1 MVAGRHGGRDEGRP
15 VSSSGRRSRHAVGAS
30 AGSPFVMASDDIQPG
45 TMVGDYLIEGLLDEG
60 GMGVVYRAVH
70 PVIGK
75 KAAIKV
81 LHPHVATQDV
91 AVARFIQEARAVN
104 AIRHSGIV
112 DIFGFGQH
120 VDGRQYIVMEFLEGQ
135 HLLDYLDVHGPL
147 KAWHLLSLVRRIA
160 EPLAAAH
167 AKGIIHRDLKPENV
181 FLLSDMS
188 GAAGTPLWPP
198 RIKLLDFGLAKLIEA
213 RYKNGPQTR
222 TGSTVGT
229 PYYMAP
235 EQCRG
240 RAVDARTD
248 VYALGVMMYE
258 MLSGRV
264 PFYADAAVDVLY
276 MHLNEEPEPLHV
288 HVDIPQDLEGL
299 VMECLQKPADLRP
312 ASMNSVIARLD
323 AIEEAQSRS
332 MATAGAS
339 FEQLVVQTA
348 ELLADPDGA
357 VDLPVRRRVSAAE
370 SANREGQRLA
380 AVDGE
385 STGPVLSTLPAELT
399 SSEPSSSGA
408 SSGIPVDGW
417 GAADRTV
424 PEERTEVTQPV
435 ALPFNV
441 GRGPRSWRTVWFVA
455 GVGLGVAVGVVGALL
470 LMRFF

>member
-1 MVAGRHGGRDEGRP
+1 
-15 VSSSGRRSRHAVGAS
+15 
-30 AGSPFVMASDDIQPG
+30 MASDDIQPG
-45 TMVGDYLIEGLLDEG
+45 SMVGDYLVEGKLDEG

-81 LHPHVATQDV
+81 LHPHVANQAV

-104 AIRHSGIV
+104 AIHHSGIV

-135 HLLDYLDVHGPL
+135 HLLDYLDAHGPIRS
-147 KAWHLLSLVRRIA
+147 WHLLSLVRKIA

-181 FLLSDMS
+181 FLLADSS
-188 GAAGTPLWPP
+188 GPSVASLWPP
-198 RIKLLDFGLAKLIEA
+198 RIKLLDFGLAKLIEV

-276 MHLNEEPEPLHV
+276 MHLNEEPEPLHLHAEV
-288 HVDIPQDLEGL
+288 SQDLEDL
-299 VMECLQKPADLRP
+299 VMGCLQKAADLRP
-312 ASMNSVIARLD
+312 GSMNTVIARLD
-323 AIEEAQSRS
+323 AIEEAQTRS
-332 MATAGAS
+332 MAAAGVS

-348 ELLADPDGA
+348 ELLADTGA
-357 VDLPVRRRVSAAE
+357 EPGSGTVRHRVSAAE

-380 AVDGE
+380 AVDGVR
-385 STGPVLSTLPAELT
+385 TGPVSTTLPSDIGPFGQ
-399 SSEPSSSGA
+399 SSIGA
-408 SSGIPVDGW
+408 DAGLPGVGW
-417 GAADRTV
+417 GADPADQTA
-424 PEERTEVTQPV
+424 PEERSEITQPV
-435 ALPFNV
+435 ILPLDV
-441 GRGPRSWRTVWFVA
+441 GSGPRSWRTIWFVA
-455 GVGLGVAVGVVGALL
+455 GVGLGVAVGVAGALV
-470 LMRFF
+470 LMYFL